1 MAYASI
7 ETVRQLAVNKRS
19 DLSPERF
26 AAIAEFVDVEIDQCV
41 AHRHFWPF
49 SAAGVDLRVSPPTFI
64 TSLANLMTAACLEQ
78 NATAFA
84 SGPEQEQHPYG
95 VMLQRRAV
103 RRLNAIREGTEAV
116 IGLDTRP
123 VMKVLAP
130 VPTLR
135 PMTGLRGG
143 SLGNYFSR

>member
-7 ETVRQLAVNKRS
+7 DKVRQLAVNKRS

-26 AAIAEFVDVEIDQCV
+26 QAIADFVDVEIDQAV
-41 AHRHFWPF
+41 SHRHYWPF
-49 SAAGVDLRVSPPTFI
+49 SSSGVDLRSDPPAFVTA
-64 TSLANLMTAACLEQ
+64 LANLMTAACLEQ

-95 VMLQRRAV
+95 VALQRRATAQ
-103 RRLNAIREGTEAV
+103 LKGIKEGTMTV

-123 VMKVLAP
+123 TMKVLSSAQLVKP
-130 VPTLR
+130 V
-135 PMTGLRGG
+135 TGLRGG
-143 SLGNYFSR
+143 SLGGYFSR